1 MALICPQCGDEL
13 GKNLDV
19 VKKQVWVAKCGHTYC
34 GSCAAS
40 QRHNKQKGVKA
51 GRCIVE
57 GCARIVSGDKAM
69 VEVFL

>member
-13 GKNLDV
+13 GKDIDV

-40 QRHNKQKGVKA
+40 QRQNKGKGIKA
-51 GRCIVE
+51 GRCIVQ

-69 VEVFL
+69 MEVFL